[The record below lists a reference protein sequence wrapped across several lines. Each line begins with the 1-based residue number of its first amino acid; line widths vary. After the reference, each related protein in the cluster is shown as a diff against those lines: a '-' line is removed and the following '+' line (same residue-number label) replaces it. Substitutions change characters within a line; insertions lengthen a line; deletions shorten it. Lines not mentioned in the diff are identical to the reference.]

1 MSKQSN
7 GNEQLNSTRDEYN
20 HRVSSKKLMGNTWRV
35 KLNSYRRY
43 RTI

>member
-1 MSKQSN
+1 MSNSSN

-20 HRVSSKKLMGNTWRV
+20 NRVANKKLLGSTWRV
-35 KLNSYRRY
+35 KFNNQRRY